1 MIETSQSDSTV
12 LQSVVV
18 IPKGNV
24 NKRNEKEPITTAS
37 KKMKLDSVSN
47 SKKDLKTKSNSI
59 ELESSSKL
67 NVELNNTRNNSSKP
81 VQVQKGD
88 RNKKQ
93 SFSSEISSELIIK
106 LPLQQDVD
114 FTKDTSPSNVNS
126 LPARS
131 NELIKNNFVPKT
143 SVTEENKY
151 LFKSQPVLM
160 TNEDT
165 CHKNIQK

>member
-1 MIETSQSDSTV
+1 MTATSQSDSAV

-18 IPKGNV
+18 IPKGNA
-24 NKRNEKEPITTAS
+24 NKRTEKESSATAS
-37 KKMKLDSVSN
+37 KKIKLDSVS
-47 SKKDLKTKSNSI
+47 SSRKDLKTKSNSM
-59 ELESSSKL
+59 ELENSSKL
-67 NVELNNTRNNSSKP
+67 NELNTENNSSKP

-93 SFSSEISSELIIK
+93 SSNSEISSELIIK
-106 LPLQQDVD
+106 LPLQQNMD
-114 FTKDTSPSNVNS
+114 FTKDSSPSNVNS

-151 LFKSQPVLM
+151 LFKSQPVVM

>member
-1 MIETSQSDSTV
+1 MTATSQSDSAV

-18 IPKGNV
+18 IPKGNA
-24 NKRNEKEPITTAS
+24 NKRNEKDSTATAS
-37 KKMKLDSVSN
+37 KKMKLDSVS
-47 SKKDLKTKSNSI
+47 SSRKDLKTKSNSM
-59 ELESSSKL
+59 ELENSSKL
-67 NVELNNTRNNSSKP
+67 NVELNTQNNSSKP

-93 SFSSEISSELIIK
+93 PFSSEIESELISK
-106 LPLQQDVD
+106 LPLQQNMD

-151 LFKSQPVLM
+151 LFKSQPVVM

>member
-1 MIETSQSDSTV
+1 MIATSQSDSAV

-24 NKRNEKEPITTAS
+24 NKRNEKESIATAS

-47 SKKDLKTKSNSI
+47 SKKDLKTKSNSM

-67 NVELNNTRNNSSKP
+67 NVELNTRNNSSKP
-81 VQVQKGD
+81 VQVQKSD

-93 SFSSEISSELIIK
+93 SFNSEISSELIIK
-106 LPLQQDVD
+106 LPLQQNVD
-114 FTKDTSPSNVNS
+114 FTKDASPSNVNS

-143 SVTEENKY
+143 SVNEENKY
-151 LFKSQPVLM
+151 IFKSQPVLM